1 MNDPRLLFVICL
13 LTLVGVV
20 LLLFGVGVSPT

>member
-1 MNDPRLLFVICL
+1 MNDPRILLVVCV

-20 LLLFGVGVSPT
+20 LLLFGVGLNTN

>member
-1 MNDPRLLFVICL
+1 MNRPDVLFYICL

-20 LLLFGVGVSPT
+20 LLLFGVGINTN